1 MNKEKKDVI
10 ERVKQMVADG
20 QMSQDVVER
29 YFPDFPE
36 LEEYGDE
43 RVRQDLLTLCI
54 NLRNGDCVYP
64 PDKPEILEKAI
75 SWLEKQGQVKES
87 EISQHENKSCKEICY
102 SLTRDEDERIRK
114 AIIEHFKYH
123 IEEMKQY
130 GSDDYEAEIEELSK
144 YIAWLEKQ
152 GEQKTIL
159 DAAIV
164 FDWLKKHAKSYVKC
178 EYNEFHHTVEYD
190 GSINVDE
197 MVSDLECYLGQSEQE
212 PAYTVDAPLCES
224 NNGKPVYYED
234 LKSEDIDAEKASEEY
249 RKYRMSCG
257 ITDPVM
263 LGEIESAYYEG
274 ATRQISDKWS
284 ESDKDRIKELV
295 ALIRHSNYTNG
306 VKRKVISWIES
317 LKDRIVPQPKQEWS
331 EEDENGLGN
340 ALWAIQQARTIAKDE
355 NDMGNLWSAEK
366 WLRTLKE
373 RLQRRGEEPSIV
385 KWARK

>member
-87 EISQHENKSCKEICY
+87 EISQHENKTCEENAD
-102 SLTRDEDERIRK
+102 SLTRNNGQKPAEWSEDDENIRK
-114 AIIEHFKYH
+114 AIIEHFNYN
-123 IEEMKQY
+123 IEELKQS
-130 GSDDYEAEIEELSK
+130 GCDGYEAEIEELSK

-152 GEQKTIL
+152 SEQKPTEDV
-159 DAAIV
+159 DAA
-164 FDWLKKHAKSYVKC
+164 
-178 EYNEFHHTVEYD
+178 
-190 GSINVDE
+190 
-197 MVSDLECYLGQSEQE
+197 
-212 PAYTVDAPLCES
+212 
-224 NNGKPVYYED
+224 
-234 LKSEDIDAEKASEEY
+234 KASEEY
-249 RKYRMSCG
+249 RNYRMSCG
-257 ITDPVM
+257 ITDPIM

-274 ATRQISDKWS
+274 ATRQISAKWS
-284 ESDKDRIKELV
+284 ESDNDRIKELV